1 MDTSPHLNVAIASE
15 IHDALIHIKRAEVAL
30 RHTMTPERE
39 AVQRE
44 LVAAATSLGRVLNLV
59 GGAPCG

>member
-1 MDTSPHLNVAIASE
+1 MFDQNPTLNVAIASE
-15 IHDALIHIKRAEVAL
+15 IHDALIHIKRAEINL

-44 LVAAATSLGRVLNLV
+44 LVQASVSLGRVLNLV
-59 GGAPCG
+59 GGS